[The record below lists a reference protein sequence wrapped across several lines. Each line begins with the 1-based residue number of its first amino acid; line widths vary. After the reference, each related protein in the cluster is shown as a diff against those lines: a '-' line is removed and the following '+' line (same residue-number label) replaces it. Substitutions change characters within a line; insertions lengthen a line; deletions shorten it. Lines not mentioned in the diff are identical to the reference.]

1 MYTIF
6 QTEQFADWLSG
17 LRDRQYRVRLV
28 KRLRR
33 ASMGNLGDI
42 KSVGCGVWEMRECF
56 GPGWR
61 MYYTERAGTLIFML
75 CGGDK
80 SRQAEDIERAHR
92 LAREI

>member
-1 MYTIF
+1 
-6 QTEQFADWLSG
+6 
-17 LRDRQYRVRLV
+17 
-28 KRLRR
+28 
-33 ASMGNLGDI
+33 MGNLGNV